1 MYHIAT
7 KENWSNAGMTIFNL
21 KKRLSDFKADDDEEY
36 IVFRSKKEMQNASGY
51 IPVYIGTNGKLKKSK
66 TKFVISWSIFGLDDE
81 EEWD

>member
-7 KENWSNAGMTIFNL
+7 KENWSNAGMTIYNL
-21 KKRLSDFKADDDEEY
+21 KKRLSDFKAEDDEEY
-36 IVFRSKKEMQNASGY
+36 IVFRSNKEMKNASGY

-66 TKFVISWSIFGLDDE
+66 TKFVISWAIFDIDYA